1 MKTLVVGDLHGRYEV
16 AEKALASEYNVVF
29 VGDYLDSYS
38 RSSEECLETLRLVVD
53 APLDPS
59 TTKSVIA
66 LKGNHELSYSD
77 LTSRCSGYKTKTQ
90 ELLDS
95 EFRGWDNW
103 LLDYVW
109 CEGFLISHAGVSQ
122 LLLSGTGL
130 GLEDYLH
137 NKSLTEVGY
146 ARGGRVPIGGLFWC
160 DWFEEFEPIPD
171 TPQIVGHSGY
181 RPHGVSP
188 GILQKG
194 NSYNVDCLD
203 RVEEFLLIEDGKAE
217 IITL

>member
-29 VGDYLDSYS
+29 VGDYLDSYDRTS
-38 RSSEECLETLRLVVD
+38 GECLDTLRLVTG
-53 APLDPS
+53 AAQDPGRS
-59 TTKSVIA
+59 GSVVA
-66 LKGNHELSYSD
+66 LSGNHELSY
-77 LTSRCSGYKTKTQ
+77 LGHTCSGYDGETASGLW
-90 ELLDS
+90 EA
-95 EFRGWDNW
+95 WDKW

-109 CEGFLISHAGVSQ
+109 CEGFLISHAGVSNN
-122 LLLSGTGL
+122 LLEWTGTTL
-130 GLEDYLH
+130 GKYLNH
-137 NKSLTEVGY
+137 SLLTEVGY